1 MDYHK
6 NQILTVTIDDIGTN
20 GEGIGRFE
28 GYTLFVKDAVPGDI
42 AEARITKVKK
52 NYAYARCER
61 IITPSARRTE
71 PFCEEYRRCGGCQI
85 QALSYEEQ
93 LKFKENKVKN
103 DLARIGGIPAEV
115 INGVFEPIIG
125 MDEPKRY
132 RNKSQY
138 PIGEDSNGNP
148 VVGFYAGRTH
158 SIIPCMDCGLA
169 PEENSTILKIILD
182 HMRTYK
188 IPAYDESNGSG
199 IIRHVMIRKGFT
211 TGEIMVCFVIKYT
224 GEIPPDTSCYK
235 AMMAKQGGQTEY
247 IPGQYELVERLREVP
262 GMTSVCVSINNENT
276 NVIMGNEIHTLW
288 GSDVITDILL
298 GKKFEISPLSF
309 YQVNPVQVEKLYE
322 TAIGFAALTGGEEVW
337 DVCCGIGTISLCMSD
352 KAKYVHGLEIVPE
365 AIEDAKRNATLNG
378 INNADYICAAAEDYL
393 PAHKD
398 EITADVIVLDPPRKG
413 MDEAALGA
421 IADVAPDR
429 IVYVSCDSA
438 TLARD
443 IKYLTGRGYEVKR
456 VRCADMF
463 PQTVHVECVV
473 LLTQRKPDMS
483 IEITMNEEDLEL
495 TRAEAK
501 ATYKE
506 ITDYVLTKYGLK
518 VNNLYVAQVKREF
531 GIIERENYNK
541 GKEGHHIPQVT
552 QEKREAIID
561 ALRFYRM
568 IV

>member
-93 LKFKENKVKN
+93 LKFKENKVRN

-138 PIGEDSNGNP
+138 PVGEDSNGNP
-148 VVGFYAGRTH
+148 VAGFYAGRTH
-158 SIIPCMDCGLA
+158 SIIPCTDCGLA

-211 TGEIMVCFVIKYT
+211 TGEIMVCLVIRNTKRDVL
-224 GEIPPDTSCYK
+224 IS
-235 AMMAKQGGQTEY
+235 GQTEL
-247 IPGQYELVERLREVP
+247 IEKLCSVR

-276 NVIMGNEIHTLW
+276 NVIMGNEIHTLF
-288 GSDVITDILL
+288 GSDKINDVLL
-298 GKKFEISPLSF
+298 GKEFEISPLSF
-309 YQVNPVQVEKLYE
+309 YQVNPVQVEKLYG
-322 TAIGFAALTGGEEVW
+322 TAIEYANLSGGEEVW

-365 AIEDAKRNATLNG
+365 AIEDAKKNATLNG

-413 MDEAALGA
+413 MDETALRA

-463 PQTVHVECVV
+463 PQTVHVETVA
-473 LLTQRKPDMS
+473 LLSKLSEAKHHIEVKVDMD
-483 IEITMNEEDLEL
+483 ELDL
-495 TRAEAK
+495 TSAEAK
-501 ATYKE
+501 ATYEE
-506 ITDYVLTKYGLK
+506 IREWVQEEYGFNVTRL
-518 VNNLYVAQVKREF
+518 NIAQVKQKY

-541 GKEGHHIPQVT
+541 PKSPDSRQPGCPE
-552 QEKREAIID
+552 EKIKAIEEAM
-561 ALRFYRM
+561 RHFQM
-568 IV
+568 I

>member
-93 LKFKENKVKN
+93 LKFKENKVRN

-138 PIGEDSNGNP
+138 PVGEDSNGNP
-148 VVGFYAGRTH
+148 VAGFYAGRTH
-158 SIIPCMDCGLA
+158 SIIPCTDCGLA

-211 TGEIMVCFVIKYT
+211 TGEIMVCLVIRNTKRDVL
-224 GEIPPDTSCYK
+224 IS
-235 AMMAKQGGQTEY
+235 GQTEL
-247 IPGQYELVERLREVP
+247 IEKLCSVR

-276 NVIMGNEIHTLW
+276 NVIMGNEIHTLF
-288 GSDVITDILL
+288 GSDKINDVLL
-298 GKKFEISPLSF
+298 GKEFEISPLSF
-309 YQVNPVQVEKLYE
+309 YQVNPVQVEKLYG
-322 TAIGFAALTGGEEVW
+322 TAIEYANLSGGEEVW

-365 AIEDAKRNATLNG
+365 AIEDAKKNATLNG

-413 MDEAALGA
+413 MDETALRA

-463 PQTVHVECVV
+463 PQTVHVETVCPNF
-473 LLTQRKPDMS
+473 LRQSITSRLRWIWMS
-483 IEITMNEEDLEL
+483 WI
-495 TRAEAK
+495 
-501 ATYKE
+501 
-506 ITDYVLTKYGLK
+506 
-518 VNNLYVAQVKREF
+518 
-531 GIIERENYNK
+531 
-541 GKEGHHIPQVT
+541 
-552 QEKREAIID
+552 
-561 ALRFYRM
+561 
-568 IV
+568 